1 MSDLNIVSSVI
12 YQEFIGAVINKG
24 SCKTCQRRNGNQHKY
39 NQNTCVEGT
48 LEKNNIKANR

>member
-39 NQNTCVEGT
+39 N
-48 LEKNNIKANR
+48 